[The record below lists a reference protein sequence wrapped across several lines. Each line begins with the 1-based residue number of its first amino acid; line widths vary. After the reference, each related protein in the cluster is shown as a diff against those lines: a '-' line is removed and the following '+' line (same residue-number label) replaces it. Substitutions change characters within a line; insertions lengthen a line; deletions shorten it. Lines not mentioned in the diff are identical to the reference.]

1 MLQRRRLL
9 TTAATGLIPAIAAAA
24 PKVKEGP
31 SVPLT
36 VETQRGK
43 VRGTL
48 EDGVRVFRGIPYGAA
63 TDGLNRFRAP
73 KPAKPWAGV
82 RDAIAYGPMCPQLP
96 PEKPGLMASWTY
108 DKEASEDCLLLN
120 VWTPGLRDQRK
131 RPVMV
136 WFHGGG
142 FTSLSGSRNVFDGTR
157 LCKRGDVVVVTVN
170 HRLNVFGFLYLAH
183 LTGAEFAESGTAG
196 MLDLVAALKWV
207 RVHIAAFGGDPGN
220 VTVFG
225 QGGGGAKVSTLMAMP
240 MARGLFHKAIVQ
252 SGSFLEALTP
262 DEATKY
268 AAAYL
273 AVLDMKPAD
282 IARLSKLP
290 ADRLL
295 AAYARMMSAPGPRPG
310 FGPVVDGIAL
320 PKGPWQP
327 DAPPVS
333 AGIPMIIG
341 STRTETTL
349 LAAVTPSLLEQDEAA
364 LRRNLA
370 PWLPEKESPRVIAG
384 FRKLMPKASPA
395 ELFFAITS
403 DRRVRQLA
411 WTQAERRAT
420 QAATGTASAAGAPG
434 VPAGSGAA
442 AGTAPV
448 FLYELD
454 WTTPVD
460 DGRWGAPETLDIP
473 FVFDNV
479 ARSESMVGTGP
490 APQRLADLMS
500 SAWIAFART
509 GTPSADGLPAW
520 PPFTPMDRATMVF
533 DTQSRV
539 MKDFRGEERAL
550 LASLP
555 PLRVYR

>member
-1 MLQRRRLL
+1 MTLTRRGILGAAAAGL
-9 TTAATGLIPAIAAAA
+9 APAATTPSSAATTPSSAA

-43 VRGTL
+43 IRGTL
-48 EDGVRVFRGIPYGAA
+48 EDGIRVYRGIPYGAA

-73 KPAKPWAGV
+73 KPPKPWAGI
-82 RDAIAYGPMCPQLP
+82 RDAIAYGPMCPQPP
-96 PEKPGLMASWTY
+96 PERPSLTASWTH
-108 DKEASEDCLLLN
+108 DREASEDCLLLN

-131 RPVMV
+131 RPVLV

-142 FTSLSGSRNVFDGTR
+142 FTNLSGSRNVFDGTR

-183 LTGAEFAESGTAG
+183 LAGAEFAESGSAG

-207 RVHIAAFGGDPGN
+207 RINIGAFGGDPGN
-220 VTVFG
+220 VTIFG

-240 MARGLFHKAIVQ
+240 TARGLFHKAIVQ
-252 SGSFLEALTP
+252 SGSFLEALGP
-262 DEATKY
+262 DEATKT
-268 AAAYL
+268 ATAYL
-273 AVLDMKPAD
+273 ATLDMKPAD
-282 IARLSKLP
+282 IPRLSKLP
-290 ADRLL
+290 AERLL
-295 AAYARMMSAPGPRPG
+295 GAYGRMMTGPGPRPG
-310 FGPVVDGIAL
+310 FSPVIDGVAL

-333 AGIPMIIG
+333 AGVPMIVG
-341 STRTETTL
+341 TTRTETTL
-349 LAAVTPSLLEQDEAA
+349 LAASGSSLFEQDEAG

-370 PWLPEKESPRVIAG
+370 AFVPDKEIPRVVAG
-384 FRKLMPKASPA
+384 FRRLMPKASPA
-395 ELFFAITS
+395 DLYFAITAA
-403 DRRVRQLA
+403 RRARQPA
-411 WTQAERRAT
+411 WLQAERK
-420 QAATGTASAAGAPG
+420 AAQGGTAPG
-434 VPAGSGAA
+434 G
-442 AGTAPV
+442 APV

-460 DGRWGAPETLDIP
+460 DGKWGAPDSLDIP

-479 ARSESMVGTGP
+479 ARSESMTGTGP
-490 APQRLADLMS
+490 APQRMADVMS

-509 GTPSADGLPAW
+509 GTPAADGLPPW
-520 PPFTPMDRATMVF
+520 PPFTPAERATMVF
-533 DTQSRV
+533 DAASRV
-539 MKDFRGEERAL
+539 VKDFRGEERIL
-550 LASLP
+550 LAPLP